1 MDIARCLID
10 GEIYQAHV
18 FSQLPLGEREAKR
31 QELIC
36 PNDDCKGPA
45 FFRREARTGQAAC
58 FGARHVDGCNMAA
71 AEPVRLQGAE
81 GDEEDYLFNP
91 GDRLEIYLGYGAHVR
106 VNVEAADGEDAEGSR
121 RAARYVGDG
130 ARPNAVKRQRL
141 QPLLKALILHP
152 RYAEQDVLV
161 GIPGRNPVP
170 ARELFV
176 PFEKASDVPTGH
188 FYALWGLIASA
199 KYAGE
204 TLWLNA
210 GGRASVSFPM
220 NEVLQQTLRDRLNV
234 SQEDLA
240 EELAGC
246 YLLVLGDLGRGGPKG
261 KLYCS
266 PVSEAHIAVI
276 RVSP

>member
-1 MDIARCLID
+1 MDIARCLLD
-10 GEIYQAHV
+10 GKIYQAHV
-18 FSQLPLGEREAKR
+18 FSQLLFDERETKR

-45 FFRREARTGQAAC
+45 FFRRQARTGQAAC

-81 GDEEDYLFNP
+81 GDEEDYFFNP
-91 GDRLEIYLGYGAHVR
+91 GDRLEIDLGYGAHMR
-106 VNVEAADGEDAEGSR
+106 VNVEAAEGIDAEGHR

-141 QPLLKALILHP
+141 QPLLRALILHP
-152 RYAEQDVLV
+152 RYAEQDVFV

-176 PFEKASDVPTGH
+176 PFERATDVTTGN

-199 KYAGE
+199 RYVRE

-210 GGRASVSFPM
+210 GGKASVSFPM
-220 NEVLQQTLRDRLNV
+220 DGKLQITLQERLNV
-234 SQEDLA
+234 IQEDLA

-246 YLLVLGDLGRGGPKG
+246 YLLVLGTLARGGPKN
-261 KLYCS
+261 KLHCA
-266 PVSEAHIAVI
+266 PESEAHIAVI
-276 RVSP
+276 RA

>member
-1 MDIARCLID
+1 MDIARCLVD
-10 GEIYQAHV
+10 DQIYVALA
-18 FSQLPLGEREAKR
+18 FSQLPWDRREAMR

-45 FFRREARTGQAAC
+45 FFRRESRSGQAAC

-81 GDEEDYLFNP
+81 GDEADRLLNP
-91 GDRLEIYLGYGAHVR
+91 GDRLEIDLGYGAHER
-106 VNVEAADGEDAEGSR
+106 VNVEALDGVDAEGNG

-130 ARPNAVKRQRL
+130 ARPNAVRRQRL
-141 QPLLKALILHP
+141 QPLLRALILQPH
-152 RYAEQDVLV
+152 YAEQDILV
-161 GIPGRNPVP
+161 GIPDREPVR

-176 PFEKASDVPTGH
+176 SFDDATEAVTGN

-199 KYAGE
+199 RRAGN

-210 GGRASVSFPM
+210 GGKASVSFPM
-220 NEVLQQTLRDRLNV
+220 NEELQATLQERLRV
-234 SQEDLA
+234 DQDGLA

-246 YLLVLGDLGRGGPKG
+246 YLLVLGRLARGGPTG
-261 KLYCS
+261 KLYCTPES
-266 PVSEAHIAVI
+266 GAHIAVI
-276 RVSP
+276 PA

>member
-91 GDRLEIYLGYGAHVR
+91 GDRLEIDLGYGAHVR
-106 VNVEAADGEDAEGSR
+106 VNVQMGRMRKG
-121 RAARYVGDG
+121 VGAQQG
-130 ARPNAVKRQRL
+130 
-141 QPLLKALILHP
+141 
-152 RYAEQDVLV
+152 
-161 GIPGRNPVP
+161 
-170 ARELFV
+170 
-176 PFEKASDVPTGH
+176 
-188 FYALWGLIASA
+188 
-199 KYAGE
+199 
-204 TLWLNA
+204 TL
-210 GGRASVSFPM
+210 GM
-220 NEVLQQTLRDRLNV
+220 
-234 SQEDLA
+234 
-240 EELAGC
+240 ELAQM
-246 YLLVLGDLGRGGPKG
+246 PSSG
-261 KLYCS
+261 KDFSHC
-266 PVSEAHIAVI
+266 
-276 RVSP
+276 

>member
-1 MDIARCLID
+1 MDIARCLLD
-10 GEIYQAHV
+10 GKIYEAHV
-18 FSQLPLGEREAKR
+18 FSQLPMGERETKR

-45 FFRREARTGQAAC
+45 YFRREARSGQAAC
-58 FGARHVDGCNMAA
+58 FGARHVDSCNMAA

-91 GDRLEIYLGYGAHVR
+91 GDRLEIDLGYGAHVR
-106 VNVEAADGEDAEGSR
+106 VHVEAAEEADAEGRR

-141 QPLLKALILHP
+141 QPLLRTLILHP

-176 PFEKASDVPTGH
+176 PFEGATDVPTGN

-199 KYAGE
+199 RYAGD

-210 GGRASVSFPM
+210 GGKASVSFPM
-220 NEVLQQTLRDRLNV
+220 NGELQATLQERLDVN
-234 SQEDLA
+234 QEDLA

-246 YLLVLGDLGRGGPKG
+246 YLLVLGNLARGGPKD
-261 KLYCS
+261 KLYC
-266 PVSEAHIAVI
+266 PPESEAHIAVI
-276 RVSP
+276 RA

>member
-1 MDIARCLID
+1 MDIARCLLD
-10 GEIYQAHV
+10 GKIYQAHI
-18 FSQLPLGEREAKR
+18 FSQLAFGERETKR

-58 FGARHVDGCNMAA
+58 FGARHVDGCDMAA
-71 AEPVRLQGAE
+71 AEPMRLQGAE
-81 GDEEDYLFNP
+81 GDEEDFLFNP
-91 GDRLEIYLGYGAHVR
+91 GDRIEIDLGYGAHER
-106 VNVEAADGEDAEGSR
+106 VNVEAVEGEDTEGRR

-152 RYAEQDVLV
+152 NYAEQDVLV

-170 ARELFV
+170 ANELFV
-176 PFEKASDVPTGH
+176 PFEEATDVPTGN
-188 FYALWGLIASA
+188 FYALWGLIANA
-199 KYAGE
+199 RKAGD

-210 GGRASVSFPM
+210 GGKASVSFPM
-220 NEVLQQTLRDRLNV
+220 DGNLQLTLQERLNV
-234 SQEDLA
+234 DQEGLA

-246 YLLVLGDLGRGGPKG
+246 YLLVLGNLGRGGPTN
-261 KLYCS
+261 KLYCTPDS
-266 PVSEAHIAVI
+266 AAHIAVI
-276 RVSP
+276 RV